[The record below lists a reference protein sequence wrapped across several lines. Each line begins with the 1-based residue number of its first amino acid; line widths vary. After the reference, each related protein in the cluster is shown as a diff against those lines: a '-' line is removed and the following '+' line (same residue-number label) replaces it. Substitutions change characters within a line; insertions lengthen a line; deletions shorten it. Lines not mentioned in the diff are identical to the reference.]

1 MSSSKTSDTPWQVVG
16 RGTQRNRPQ
25 NTQLPIRPAP
35 TNPSLLRSQHVIL
48 SAPNSHGL
56 PNTQPAL
63 GTAANGCVPPTI
75 SAHPKSASKKKK
87 EDIPYEIKNAREWD
101 PKRRRQADTSSESSD
116 HGNNDDD
123 DYNSHDSF
131 HGEHPRMF
139 GDASG
144 IITVD
149 GLQPVVN
156 KRSQSNARQH
166 SQSSVQSK
174 VYRHGK
180 PSDQRQADPRVNFN
194 YNEDNLARASFRK
207 RLNPTGKFMLPK
219 DCPEIEPNQKRM
231 YDMFDE
237 MGVRLGSFIRPPQH
251 VKDREILLWGNP
263 SQIQTTRAELQRWL
277 DNRLLPRKSMAKDK
291 FAREMSSIG
300 DQYHRSMKKMQKEA
314 KILEFQQVPAE
325 GRIFSHTGT
334 VLWPVDEVLPEDLLG
349 PSLEA
354 FDPIRFQHHCHIV
367 FDSKLASFRI
377 FTDKEESVLKT
388 MYRIEGTM
396 REYVAKSARPD
407 MIILWEPPSSSA
419 IRKDVKILPASINQ
433 PKTENI
439 MVPVLTGSTPDP
451 KARNEWLG
459 ESKELTMKN
468 NVHMER
474 SLRKCIA
481 NLPHYRGLVRPRVL
495 FGTFALS
502 SFHWKKGVDSAPFGE
517 FMSDMTMSGTKGVM
531 IRE

>member
-1 MSSSKTSDTPWQVVG
+1 MSSSKTSDMPWQVVG

-25 NTQLPIRPAP
+25 NTQLPTRPAP
-35 TNPSLLRSQHVIL
+35 TNPSLLRSQHVIS
-48 SAPNSHGL
+48 SAPNSRGL

-63 GTAANGCVPPTI
+63 GTAANGCVPPNI
-75 SAHPKSASKKKK
+75 PAHPKPASKKKK

-101 PKRRRQADTSSESSD
+101 PKRLQQADTSSESSD
-116 HGNNDDD
+116 DGNNDDD
-123 DYNSHDSF
+123 DYDN
-131 HGEHPRMF
+131 PRNF

-144 IITVD
+144 TTMD
-149 GLQPVVN
+149 DELQPVVN
-156 KRSQSNARQH
+156 KRSQSNARH
-166 SQSSVQSK
+166 HDQSSGHPK
-174 VYRHGK
+174 AYRHSK
-180 PSDQRQADPRVNFN
+180 RQANPRVNFN

-219 DCPEIEPNQKRM
+219 DCPEIEPNQKKM

-251 VKDREILLWGNP
+251 VKDREILLWGNS
-263 SQIQTTRAELQRWL
+263 SQIQTTKAELQRWL
-277 DNRLLPRKSMAKDK
+277 DNRLLPLKSMAKDK

-300 DQYHRSMKKMQKEA
+300 DQYHRSMKKMQKGA
-314 KILEFQQVPAE
+314 KILGFQQVPAE

-334 VLWPVDEVLPEDLLG
+334 ILWPVDEVLPEDLLG

-367 FDSKLASFRI
+367 FDSKSASFRI
-377 FTDKEESVLKT
+377 FTEKEESVRKT

-433 PKTENI
+433 PNTENI
-439 MVPVLTGSTPDP
+439 MVPVLTGSTLDP

-481 NLPHYRGLVRPRVL
+481 NLPHYRGLVRMRVL

-502 SFHWKKGVDSAPFGE
+502 SFHWKKGADSTPFGE
-517 FMSDMTMSGTKGVM
+517 FMSDMTMPGTKGLM